1 MPVTV
6 KVGVTWRRDGREAAH
21 QGDIQALQ
29 SMGDSEFILDVYSLI
44 WANAPVDP
52 NTTLKQGNLEEMD
65 VLVVPGGPHANQ
77 SQVSLTLTK
86 EIPEP
91 KNTPPT
97 KDKNYASARASSELD
112 LIEKARY
119 LGMPILA
126 FCGGSWRL
134 LQSYG
139 GQTIEVGSLT
149 NDGKIQA
156 TPARFN
162 GPLNKRH
169 AGNMQNVASE
179 FQHGVDVVKGTMLGG
194 ALTTPTAQK
203 PTGPALKTSQRVP
216 TGPVSLEAN
225 SVHWAV
231 AREGS
236 MGKLPSEANAPFQGL
251 ESSNQLQ
258 VNARDSGPAKTVEG
272 FETRHGAPVVG
283 MQWHPEYMLPTKSP
297 VEGETGAQTN
307 SRQVNYQAIRYI
319 LEAGAAYQV
328 RRATMKAIRE
338 HFGTAFVAKESKA
351 NVHFPE
357 QTKGSGARAVPQG
370 PPTSRVPMSSSA
382 NAVTT
387 YLGQFKRTPPVLTWA
402 EWTNLM
408 NNRPLSQPPE
418 PGQTPDYAA
427 LAQYLNRTNGG
438 PARFIGAADLQ
449 KAKQTLNTGKTV

>member
-149 NDGKIQA
+149 ND
-156 TPARFN
+156 ARCILPLGVHDVPERAPGRAEKALN
-162 GPLNKRH
+162 LGPLLRR
-169 AGNMQNVASE
+169 GI
-179 FQHGVDVVKGTMLGG
+179 
-194 ALTTPTAQK
+194 AL
-203 PTGPALKTSQRVP
+203 RDD
-216 TGPVSLEAN
+216 
-225 SVHWAV
+225 AV
-231 AREGS
+231 AEPRRFGS
-236 MGKLPSEANAPFQGL
+236 QSGVLCQLIFAEMVEFRLQG
-251 ESSNQLQ
+251 
-258 VNARDSGPAKTVEG
+258 
-272 FETRHGAPVVG
+272 
-283 MQWHPEYMLPTKSP
+283 
-297 VEGETGAQTN
+297 
-307 SRQVNYQAIRYI
+307 
-319 LEAGAAYQV
+319 
-328 RRATMKAIRE
+328 
-338 HFGTAFVAKESKA
+338 
-351 NVHFPE
+351 
-357 QTKGSGARAVPQG
+357 
-370 PPTSRVPMSSSA
+370 
-382 NAVTT
+382 
-387 YLGQFKRTPPVLTWA
+387 
-402 EWTNLM
+402 
-408 NNRPLSQPPE
+408 
-418 PGQTPDYAA
+418 GQTPIEIPGWMRFALAVDDPPIQFPASRLMDIKILGRYATNARVEGNDFGERHFIIGVRVAA
-427 LAQYLNRTNGG
+427 LEDNRTSRGVIRHYIR
-438 PARFIGAADLQ
+438 A
-449 KAKQTLNTGKTV
+449 